1 MIEKNKEVDYS
12 YVTFYRDKTGEVL
25 RYKFGRCLSDCTSDF
40 KVYLDENK
48 NLIQLYKNNKRIF
61 SGNLSNED
69 TWKRK
74 VYFYLLKDIF
84 PNEHIKIDWD
94 WNNQNIHFLQKELSK
109 ERKERF
115 EKNPRHYVLK
125 YGLYSE
131 EGKLLVEAPSIPGKE
146 FKKIIGGSKWKDWKL
161 AIKKDPKMPLRV
173 ILTHI
178 RHNKTNYD
186 LYLRQGMCIKLAREK
201 VKDEIFNIALSWGID
216 EKKLEKALTPRI
228 IKRESRNIQTII
240 KKAMRLTRTNE
251 RQNQRLRSRK
261 A

>member
-1 MIEKNKEVDYS
+1 MEENKEVDYS

-25 RYKFGRCLSDCTSDF
+25 RYKFGRCLNDCISDF

-84 PNEHIKIDWD
+84 PNEPIKIDWN
-94 WNNQNIHFLQKELSK
+94 WNNQNIHILQKELSK

-125 YGLYSE
+125 YGLDSE
-131 EGKLLVEAPSIPGKE
+131 EGKLLIEAPYIPGKE
-146 FKKIIGGSKWKDWKL
+146 FKKIIGGPKWKDWNL
-161 AIKKDPKMPLRV
+161 QLKK
-173 ILTHI
+173 I
-178 RHNKTNYD
+178 RKC
-186 LYLRQGMCIKLAREK
+186 L
-201 VKDEIFNIALSWGID
+201 F
-216 EKKLEKALTPRI
+216 
-228 IKRESRNIQTII
+228 ESY
-240 KKAMRLTRTNE
+240 
-251 RQNQRLRSRK
+251 
-261 A
+261 